1 MKKLTVSALLGACAM
16 IAATPAYAGSAD
28 GKLQIK
34 VLGSGVLPDGKI
46 TKVLVDPGLPV
57 GTDTKAND
65 NWVPTLAIEYFVS
78 PQVSVETICCLT
90 QHDVDAVSPAAL
102 AGGELVADAKIL
114 PATVTLK
121 YHFTE
126 SGIRPYVGAGPTW
139 FLFIDEKPG
148 AAAVTLLQ
156 ATKQKLDN
164 RVGVVLQ
171 AGIDIP
177 LNDKGFGISFDAKRY
192 FLSTTAHW
200 YNAASTQVLST
211 RHKLDPWVVSGG
223 VAYRF

>member
-1 MKKLTVSALLGACAM
+1 MKKLTAVAAL
-16 IAATPAYAGSAD
+16 AAALVASPALAGSND

-34 VLGSGVLPDGKI
+34 VLGTGVLPDGKI
-46 TKVLVDPGLPV
+46 TEVLINPGLPA
-57 GTDTKAND
+57 GADTQAND
-65 NWVPTLAIEYFVS
+65 NWVPTLAIEYFVA
-78 PQVSVETICCLT
+78 PQISVETICCLT
-90 QHDVDAVSPAAL
+90 QHDVDGVGPL
-102 AGGELVADAKIL
+102 AGAELVSDAKIL

-126 SGIRPYVGAGPTW
+126 SGVRPYLGAGPTW

-148 AAAVTLLQ
+148 AGAVALLG
-156 ATKQKLDN
+156 ATRQKLDN
-164 RVGVVLQ
+164 RIGLALQ

-177 LNDKGFGISFDAKRY
+177 VNDRGLGISFDAKKY

-200 YNAASTQVLST
+200 YNGAGTEVLST
-211 RHKLDPWVVSGG
+211 RHRLDPWVVSGG